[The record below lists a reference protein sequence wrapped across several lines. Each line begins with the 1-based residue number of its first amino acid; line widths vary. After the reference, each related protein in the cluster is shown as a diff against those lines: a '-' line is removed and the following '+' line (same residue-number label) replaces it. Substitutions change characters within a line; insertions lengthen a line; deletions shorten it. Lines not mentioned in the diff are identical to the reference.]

1 VAPDSKAGEVMS
13 NKLCYILPEYSEDTQ
28 QHFYHLYE
36 LLNDVSQKLDIFLLI
51 ESGEGK
57 PRFAKISNIY
67 TMRFKLPPL
76 RLLEHIIVFSYIR
89 FKGYK
94 TFYVHYSSVV
104 TLIWALTRILG
115 GTTYLWHCGQARDF
129 FVDGWKLDW
138 DLIKRKIFN
147 DYRFILTLKS
157 TDYLVTGSPYMAE
170 YYHENFGIKRAKIKI
185 MPNWVNLDRFNPR
198 KYQKQQ
204 IRNEL
209 GITQDKQ
216 VVLFVHHLAPRKGAH
231 HLVKIA
237 ETVIKKVPQA
247 IFLIVG
253 DGPYRGKL
261 EQEIKERHLE
271 SVLRL
276 VGNVPNRDIA
286 RYYAVADLFIM
297 PSEQEAFGRVLL
309 EAMAMGTPFVATYHG
324 TMDTLLTGKQKEL
337 IVPQG
342 DIGSFCHN
350 VVRAL
355 SDASLRD
362 ELTQEGK
369 RNVVSYTLNA
379 VAPRF
384 IEIVTGKDEGKK

>member
-1 VAPDSKAGEVMS
+1 MS
-13 NKLCYILPEYSEDTQ
+13 HKLCYIIPEYSEDTE

-36 LLNDVSQKLDIFLLI
+36 LLDDVSQKLDIFLLI
-51 ESGEGK
+51 ERGVGK
-57 PRFAKISNIY
+57 PRFLKISNIY
-67 TMRFKLPPL
+67 TMKFKLFPL
-76 RLLEHIIVFSYIR
+76 RFLEHIIVFSYIR

-104 TLIWALTRILG
+104 TLVWVLTRISG
-115 GTTYLWHCGQARDF
+115 GTTYLWHCGRARDF
-129 FVDGWKLDW
+129 FVDGWKLNW
-138 DLIKRKIFN
+138 GLIKRKILN
-147 DYRFILTLKS
+147 DCRFILTLKS
-157 TDYLVTGSPYMAE
+157 SDYLVTGSPYMAE
-170 YYHENFGIKRAKIKI
+170 YYHDNFGIKKDKIKI
-185 MPNWVNLDRFNPR
+185 MPNWVNLDRFDPR

-204 IRNEL
+204 VRNEL
-209 GITQDKQ
+209 GITQDKK

-231 HLVKIA
+231 YLVRIA
-237 ETVIKKVPQA
+237 ETVIKKAPQT

-253 DGPYRGKL
+253 DGPYRQKL

-297 PSEQEAFGRVLL
+297 PSEQEGFPRVLL

-324 TMDTLLTGKQKEL
+324 TMDTLLTEKQKEL

-342 DIGSFCHN
+342 DIDSFCHN
-350 VVRAL
+350 IVRAL
-355 SDASLRD
+355 SDASLGD
-362 ELTQEGK
+362 ELAQEG
-369 RNVVSYTLNA
+369 RGNVVNYTLEA

-384 IEIVTGKDEGKK
+384 IEVVTGKDERKR

>member
-1 VAPDSKAGEVMS
+1 
-13 NKLCYILPEYSEDTQ
+13 
-28 QHFYHLYE
+28 
-36 LLNDVSQKLDIFLLI
+36 
-51 ESGEGK
+51 
-57 PRFAKISNIY
+57 
-67 TMRFKLPPL
+67 
-76 RLLEHIIVFSYIR
+76 
-89 FKGYK
+89 
-94 TFYVHYSSVV
+94 VV

-115 GTTYLWHCGQARDF
+115 GTTYLWHCGRARDF
-129 FVDGWKLDW
+129 FVDGWKLNW
-138 DLIKRKIFN
+138 GLIKRKILN

-170 YYHENFGIKRAKIKI
+170 YYHDNFGIEKDRIKI
-185 MPNWVNLDRFNPR
+185 MPNWVNLDRFNPE
-198 KYQKQQ
+198 KYKKQQ

-231 HLVKIA
+231 HLMRIA
-237 ETVIKKVPQA
+237 ETVIKEVPQA

-253 DGPYRGKL
+253 DGPYREKL
-261 EQEIKERHLE
+261 EQEIKVEHLE

-297 PSEQEAFGRVLL
+297 PSEEEGFPRVLL
-309 EAMAMGTPFVATYHG
+309 EAMAMGIPFVATYHG
-324 TMDTLLTGKQKEL
+324 TMDTLLTEKQKEL

-342 DIGSFCHN
+342 DIESFCHN
-350 VVRAL
+350 VVQAL

-362 ELTQEGK
+362 ELAQEG
-369 RNVVSYTLNA
+369 RNNVASYTLEA

-384 IEIVTGKDEGKK
+384 IEVVTGKDKGKK